1 MPKVFKS
8 GGDLQEWRC
17 KLSSAT
23 PLVDK
28 SYNCPTSQNRSLETT
43 IFLIFKY
50 ESRLAKNSANS
61 FSTLVWTNRSRNRIL
76 RQCALLTP
84 AIWAPAIGARDP
96 IPMTQM
102 LESGIACRVSCRRAV
117 REDYVHSQ
125 LDELRGELRQ
135 PIHVTFGTGRQC
147 KLSQF

>member
-50 ESRLAKNSANS
+50 ESRLAKSLREFFLYPRLDQSISKQNSQTMCS
-61 FSTLVWTNRSRNRIL
+61 PHTSDS
-76 RQCALLTP
+76 
-84 AIWAPAIGARDP
+84 GASDSEP
-96 IPMTQM
+96 VIPFQ
-102 LESGIACRVSCRRAV
+102 
-117 REDYVHSQ
+117 
-125 LDELRGELRQ
+125 
-135 PIHVTFGTGRQC
+135 
-147 KLSQF
+147 